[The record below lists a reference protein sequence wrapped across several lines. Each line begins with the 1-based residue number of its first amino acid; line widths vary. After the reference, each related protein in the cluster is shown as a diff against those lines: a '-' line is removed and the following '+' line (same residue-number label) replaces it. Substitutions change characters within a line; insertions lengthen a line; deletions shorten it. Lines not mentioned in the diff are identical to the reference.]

1 MEFLN
6 IKVKVQEN
14 KHMQVLETLPA
25 CFVMMAMTQLSFS
38 DDAVVSQM
46 LIRYHKAL
54 RCMEGGLKK
63 QSEDADACINC
74 LKSRM
79 DGFLS

>member
-1 MEFLN
+1 
-6 IKVKVQEN
+6 
-14 KHMQVLETLPA
+14 
-25 CFVMMAMTQLSFS
+25 MTQLSFS
-38 DDAVVSQM
+38 DDAVVSKM